1 MLPTAMGAIGLI
13 EIDRHDGST
22 DVELMGESEHR
33 ICAGCIKAKLNVRL
47 LKRAKEEK
55 RLKNGKRESRKNVWN
70 ISSALQ
76 KLAVTRKKTNA
87 SFFFFQVFLF
97 PPFFLPFFFFLGMYY
112 ILLEIHSDITLKAI
126 AHF

>member
-1 MLPTAMGAIGLI
+1 MGAIGLI

-33 ICAGCIKAKLNVRL
+33 ICVGCIRAKLNVRL

-55 RLKNGKRESRKNVWN
+55 RLSRKKNLWN

-112 ILLEIHSDITLKAI
+112 ILLEIHSDTTLKAI

>member
-33 ICAGCIKAKLNVRL
+33 ICVGCIRAKLNVRL

-55 RLKNGKRESRKNVWN
+55 RLSRKKNLWN

-76 KLAVTRKKTNA
+76 KLAVMRKKTNA
-87 SFFFFQVFLF
+87 SSFFFQVFLF
-97 PPFFLPFFFFLGMYY
+97 PPFFLPFFFFHGMYY
-112 ILLEIHSDITLKAI
+112 IVLEVHSDTTLKAI